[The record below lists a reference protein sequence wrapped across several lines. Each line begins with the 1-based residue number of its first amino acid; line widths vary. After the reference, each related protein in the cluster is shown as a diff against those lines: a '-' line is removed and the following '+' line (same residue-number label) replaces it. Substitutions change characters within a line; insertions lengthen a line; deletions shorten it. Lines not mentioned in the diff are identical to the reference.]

1 MYRGEVGESVTAG
14 TSAGQRTTAP
24 STDAYRLDLDGLR
37 GVAIALVVIFHV
49 FVGRVSG
56 GVDVFLLLSGY
67 FFLGS
72 QLRYA
77 SRPDASLNPWWPLWR
92 VIRRLVPA
100 LAVVLTATVLA
111 VLLVTRQ
118 LITPELARQVTA
130 SIGYVLNWEL
140 IGQDAAYAAASVDA
154 SPLQHLWSMSVQG
167 QFYVFA
173 IGFGLVLT
181 WLARTRDLSADDL
194 RRIAGPALIAVTV
207 VSFLWAA
214 RHGLVGTPGSYYSSF
229 SRAWEL
235 TLGGVLALYQHKL
248 RLPRWSAPLGVALI
262 ALTGVV
268 VSETFVFPGP
278 VALLPVSGAVLV
290 ILSGRR
296 NAASRALTSPFS
308 LWLGNIAYSLYLWHW
323 PLLIVLTALTGR
335 EKPPVVLGIAVIAAS
350 LLLADLTF
358 RHVESPLRQHRRRPT
373 VTDHPVD
380 EARASLDEIPGR
392 ARALGGI
399 GISALVAG
407 LLTVQPGYAALADN
421 AADESLD
428 PDHYPGAMAQF
439 GADSPHAPARPEP
452 AVAAGI
458 FPAPGRDSCLVFL
471 DEPTNL
477 YPAELGGDEDCIY
490 GDTTAERTV
499 VIAGGSHAEPWTEP
513 LDVLGREHGFR
524 VVPFLRQECP
534 IVLGAHYGVS
544 PECETWAEGAVEH
557 IIELDPDVVVS
568 TSTRPLELA
577 GLGPDIVPLGYEEFW
592 AELDRN
598 EITFLGLRD
607 NPWTLNGDLEPA
619 DANYCL
625 LDLGPDSVDECAT
638 RREFVYAD
646 ADPAEGVL
654 SGYEFAT
661 AVDTSDWFCGPVLCP
676 PVIGNITV
684 YRDQNHISNA
694 FATSTAP
701 LLWERLEP
709 LLTGHTTRP
718 ENSVA
723 SRR

>member
-1 MYRGEVGESVTAG
+1 MTAG
-14 TSAGQRTTAP
+14 TSAGQGTAAP
-24 STDAYRLDLDGLR
+24 ATDTYRLDLDGLR
-37 GVAIALVVIFHV
+37 GFAIALVVLFHV

-77 SRPDASLNPWWPLWR
+77 SRPGASLNPWWPLWR

-100 LAVVLTATVLA
+100 LAVALAATVLA

-118 LITPELARQVTA
+118 LITPELTRQVTA
-130 SIGYVLNWEL
+130 SIGYFLNWEL
-140 IGQDAAYAAASVDA
+140 INQDAAYAAASVNT

-173 IGFGLVLT
+173 ITLGLVLA
-181 WLARTRDLSADDL
+181 WLARSRGLDAEGV
-194 RRIAGPALIAVTV
+194 RRIAGPILIVITAA
-207 VSFLWAA
+207 SFLWAC
-214 RHGLVGTPGSYYSSF
+214 RHGLVGTPGNYYSTF

-235 TLGGVLALYQHKL
+235 TLGGVLALYQGRL
-248 RLPRWSAPLGVALI
+248 RLPRWSALLGMAMI
-262 ALTGVV
+262 AVTGII

-290 ILSGRR
+290 ILSGGR

-323 PLLIVLTALTGR
+323 PLLIVLTALIGR
-335 EKPPVVLGIAVIAAS
+335 EEPPFVLGVAVIAAS
-350 LLLADLTF
+350 LILADLTY

-373 VTDHPVD
+373 TADDPVRD
-380 EARASLDEIPGR
+380 AHASLTDIPGR
-392 ARALGGI
+392 ARALGGV
-399 GISALVAG
+399 GVATLAAG
-407 LLTVQPGYAALADN
+407 LLTVQPGYAALAGN
-421 AADESLD
+421 AANETFD
-428 PDHYPGAMAQF
+428 PARYPGVMAQF
-439 GADSPHAPARPEP
+439 GAEYPDEPARPEP

-458 FPAPGRDSCLVFL
+458 FPAPGDQGCLVFIP
-471 DEPTNL
+471 EPTDL
-477 YPAELGGDEDCIY
+477 YPAELGGDANCIY
-490 GDTTAERTV
+490 GDTEAELTV
-499 VIAGGSHAEPWTEP
+499 VVAGGSHAEPWTEP
-513 LDVLGREHGFR
+513 LDVLGKQHGFR

-544 PECETWAEGAVEH
+544 PECADWAEGAVER
-557 IIELDPDVVVS
+557 IVALDPDVVVS
-568 TSTRPLELA
+568 TSSRPVELA
-577 GLGPDIVPLGYEEFW
+577 GVGPDIVPLGYEAFW

-598 EITFLGLRD
+598 EIEFLGLRD
-607 NPWTLNGDLEPA
+607 NPWTLNDDLEPA

-625 LDLGPDSVDECAT
+625 LDLGPDSVDDCAT
-638 RREFVYAD
+638 RREYVYAD
-646 ADPAEGVL
+646 VDPAEEVMG
-654 SGYEFAT
+654 GYEFAT

-694 FATSTAP
+694 FAVSTAP

-709 LLTGHTTRP
+709 LLAHHPARP
-718 ENSVA
+718 A
-723 SRR
+723 IR